1 MNFQAGGDRSYRR
14 EGLTRLVFASQDR
27 PDRCE
32 LHLLDERRA
41 TLQPEIKQC
50 HKLNVTRL
58 QGSVNVPL

>member
-1 MNFQAGGDRSYRR
+1 
-14 EGLTRLVFASQDR
+14 LTRLVFASQDR